1 MPAARV
7 AFLDRDSYLR
17 CARLTGGQK
26 PWLRLATR
34 RGCQPVTEGLK
45 LGTSSGGSQ
54 PGGSPNGDAGGGKP
68 GGGKIRSANGK
79 TGKANGGA
87 AKESRKASRKATGD
101 SPEARRRGMALLR
114 EAVQGHDS

>member
-1 MPAARV
+1 M
-7 AFLDRDSYLR
+7 
-17 CARLTGGQK
+17 TGGQK

-45 LGTSSGGSQ
+45 LGTSSGCSQ
-54 PGGSPNGDAGGGKP
+54 PGGSTNGDAAGGKP
-68 GGGKIRSANGK
+68 GSGNGKIRSANGK
-79 TGKANGGA
+79 TGGANGGA

-101 SPEARRRGMALLR
+101 SPEARRRGRALLR